1 MNFTN
6 HILEKFVIRTM
17 NYTLQEAKQYLVIP
31 ENEVLV
37 KERILKLFRSSEFLY
52 RGALKE
58 NKEAAI
64 YINRN
69 SWVIIHDEKKDCLV
83 TLYKVDLGLDEDFN
97 RIYADK
103 MLEKINTLKASYEN
117 ETEKRKQEIHEIVE
131 KVSDLNEEIKVTQKT
146 LTNLTNNKDNLLQ
159 RKNLLE
165 KEIKDLDEPLKL
177 QIESFVS
184 KKIF

>member
-17 NYTLQEAKQYLVIP
+17 NYTLQEAKQYLVIG
-31 ENEVLV
+31 ENEKLV
-37 KERILKLFRSSEFLY
+37 KERIMKLFESSEFLY
-52 RGALKE
+52 RGALKD

-64 YINRN
+64 YINKN
-69 SWVIIHDEKKDCLV
+69 SWVIIHDEKKDCLI

-97 RIYADK
+97 KMYADK
-103 MLEKINTLKASYEN
+103 MLTKINILKQSYEK
-117 ETEKRKQEIHEIVE
+117 EERRRK
-131 KVSDLNEEIKVTQKT
+131 EEIKTIIENVASLNEQIKVIQRT
-146 LTNLTNNKDNLLQ
+146 LTNLSNNKDNLLQ
-159 RKNLLE
+159 RKQLLE